1 MGASASEHRHAVLL
15 VEGDDDLRHAFVE
28 AARRSGLDPITF
40 SDGRDALDYLR
51 RGPRP
56 CLILLD
62 PHMPGVDALAF
73 RREQLRHP
81 TLADIPIALVSAPG
95 FPGEAEARVLGL
107 TVVLTKPI
115 DPAQLLGLFADAC

>member
-1 MGASASEHRHAVLL
+1 MGASASGHRHAVLL
-15 VEGDDDLRHAFVE
+15 VEEDDDLRHAFVE
-28 AARRSGLDPITF
+28 RARNSGLDPITF

-62 PHMPGVDALAF
+62 PQMPGLDGLAF

-81 TLADIPIALVSAPG
+81 TLAHIPTAVVSRPG
-95 FPGEAEARVLGL
+95 FPGEADARALGL
-107 TVVLTKPI
+107 TVFLDRPI
-115 DPAQLLGLFADAC
+115 DPAQLLPLFVD

>member
-15 VEGDDDLRHAFVE
+15 VEENDDLRHAFVE
-28 AARRSGLDPITF
+28 RARVSGFDPITF

-62 PHMPGVDALAF
+62 PHMPGMDGLAF

-81 TLADIPIALVSAPG
+81 TLADIPTAVVSGPG
-95 FPGEAEARVLGL
+95 FPGEADARALGL
-107 TVVLTKPI
+107 TAFLTKPI
-115 DPAQLLGLFADAC
+115 DPAQLVPLFAD